1 MSNRTERIKF
11 RLSDEDLKELDRK
24 AEKAHMSRSK
34 YIRFRINNCKI
45 IRTPD
50 IDYNRYTEQVKKIG
64 DELDRQLEALK
75 KDNIFNEAEV
85 ADTCERLTN
94 VLKAL
99 DFEITEKLKIEI
111 QNAEGEM

>member
-11 RLSDEDLKELDRK
+11 WLNDEELTELDRK
-24 AEKAHMSRSK
+24 AEKAHMSRSE
-34 YIRFRINNCKI
+34 YIRFRINNWKV

-50 IDYNRYTEQVKKIG
+50 IDYNKYTEQVKEIG
-64 DELDRQLEALK
+64 DELDRQLAALK
-75 KDNIFNEAEV
+75 NDNIFNEAEV
-85 ADTCERLTN
+85 ADTCERLAN